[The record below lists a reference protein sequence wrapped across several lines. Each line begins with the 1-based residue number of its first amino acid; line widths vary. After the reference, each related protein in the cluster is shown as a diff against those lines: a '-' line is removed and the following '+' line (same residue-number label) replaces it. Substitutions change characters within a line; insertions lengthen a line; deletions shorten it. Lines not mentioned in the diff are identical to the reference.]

1 MALQIC
7 VMAVQLS
14 AGSPSSLITERHF
27 TMSNTTKFFA
37 VLAALTLSVPALAS
51 SGFTPSN
58 SEAGGTRHA
67 MPGGLT
73 RAQVLAELETARRD
87 GSLEKMNSEAG
98 YAPEFNSASS
108 SKPRTRQEVLLELQ
122 RAREDGTLREMS
134 RNRS

>member
-1 MALQIC
+1 MALKIC
-7 VMAVQLS
+7 VMAVQHS
-14 AGSPSSLITERHF
+14 AGSPPSLIPERHF
-27 TMSNTTKFFA
+27 TMSSTNKFLA
-37 VLAALTLSVPALAS
+37 VLAALTLSVPAMAS

-87 GSLEKMNSEAG
+87 GTLEKMNREAS
-98 YAPEFNSASS
+98 YSAEFKNVSSA
-108 SKPRTRQEVLLELQ
+108 KTRTRQEVLLELQ
-122 RAREDGTLREMS
+122 RAREDGTLQEMS